1 MIGSWSGANSVGF
14 EFFGMGWW
22 MGGGEG
28 HGGLSS
34 CFCRGLKDM
43 MFCVGGVDSER
54 QNWEVQFLDFFGES
68 KLVQLYVKNSRMAH
82 GGEEN

>member
-14 EFFGMGWW
+14 EFLGMGW
-22 MGGGEG
+22 MGGGWG

-43 MFCVGGVDSER
+43 MFCVGGVDFER
-54 QNWEVQFLDFFGES
+54 QNWEVQFLICFGES
-68 KLVQLYVKNSRMAH
+68 KLVQLYVNNSRIAH
-82 GGEEN
+82 GGGEN

>member
-1 MIGSWSGANSVGF
+1 
-14 EFFGMGWW
+14 
-22 MGGGEG
+22 
-28 HGGLSS
+28 
-34 CFCRGLKDM
+34 M

-54 QNWEVQFLDFFGES
+54 QNWEVQFLICVGES